1 MGVDRIQRVVGRL
14 GVAAWVATAT
24 GWGRLMRDLV
34 PREFIGEAPPLSMT
48 NWPLADKYSGALS
61 TRKTRE
67 HDPVRN

>member
-34 PREFIGEAPPLSMT
+34 PREFIGEAPPLGLK
-48 NWPLADKYSGALS
+48 NWPLADEYSRSL
-61 TRKTRE
+61 
-67 HDPVRN
+67 DPADERA